1 MKHLTEEQYDAI
13 SRLCS
18 LRHELHTNM
27 DSVIV
32 NDCSGIM
39 RRLCELASK
48 MHRLGLKPIK
58 GIPVDDCIDIDS
70 IEELEEWE
78 EWPNPDTQE
87 WQEKFDEAYGRI
99 YGELEDLNSNIE
111 DWLGDIDKKYGTKFK
126 PTGALR
132 KLRMYG

>member
-13 SRLCS
+13 TKLCS

-27 DSVIV
+27 DSVVV
-32 NDCSGIM
+32 NDCFGIK

-70 IEELEEWE
+70 IEELWDWE
-78 EWPNPDTQE
+78 EWPESNTQE
-87 WQEKFDEAYGRI
+87 WQDKYDEEYGRI
-99 YGELEDLNSNIE
+99 YGELSGLNENIE
-111 DWLGDIDKKYGTKFK
+111 DWLADIDEKYGTKFK
-126 PTGALR
+126 PARALIFR
-132 KLRMYG
+132 